1 MKKTMPFYILLLALL
16 VGVGAGGVATLF
28 QLGIDGMLAMR
39 DAVISSRLT
48 AYCPAWG
55 LAFTFGAVSAGLAY
69 FLVARVAP
77 ESGGSGVPEIEGA
90 MAGKR
95 PVRWRRVL
103 PVKFLGGLGA
113 LGAGMVLGRE
123 GPSIQIGAN
132 LARMLS
138 DICGIKDKQ
147 TQNALLAGGA
157 AGGLTAAFNAPIAS
171 VLFVIEEMREQFN
184 YRYLSL
190 KMVSIACL
198 GAVIIFRAIQGQGPV
213 ANVPDYLHPSL
224 NVLWLYALL
233 GVVIGMIAP
242 LFNYTILRGNRI
254 FARVYRGRQWR
265 FVLIG
270 ALLGGC
276 FSVLL
281 TYYPDATQGGLVLSH
296 AMLTTD
302 YSIGAILLL
311 FIVRYV
317 ATAICFCSGAPGG
330 IFAPLLIIGTTVG
343 LAFATVALALNPQLP
358 IVVGAMGVVGM
369 AALFGCTVRAPL
381 TGILLVLEITQ
392 DFELIL
398 PMMVT
403 TLCGNV
409 LSHLLKTQ
417 PLYSAI
423 LAQKLGK

>member
-1 MKKTMPFYILLLALL
+1 MRFSALLLALA
-16 VGVGAGGVATLF
+16 VGVGAGGIATLF
-28 QLGIDGMLAMR
+28 QLGIDWMLTLRTIFIDSALA
-39 DAVISSRLT
+39 AVIPT
-48 AYCPAWG
+48 WG
-55 LAFTFGAVSAGLAY
+55 SAFIFGAVLAGFAY
-69 FLVARVAP
+69 FLVIRFAP

-95 PVRWRRVL
+95 PVRWKHVL
-103 PVKFLGGLGA
+103 PVKFFSGLGVM
-113 LGAGMVLGRE
+113 GAGMVLGRE

-132 LARMLS
+132 FARMLS
-138 DICGIKDKQ
+138 DLFNVKDKQ

-171 VLFVIEEMREQFN
+171 VLFVIEEMRDEFS
-184 YRYLSL
+184 YRYLSI
-190 KMVSIACL
+190 KMVTIACL
-198 GAVIIFRAIQGQGPV
+198 GSVIIYRLIQGQEPV
-213 ANVPDYLHPSL
+213 ASVPDYLHPPL

-233 GVVIGMIAP
+233 GVVIGLIAP
-242 LFNYTILRGNRI
+242 LFNYTILHGNRL
-254 FARVYRGRQWR
+254 FANIYRGRQWR
-265 FVLIG
+265 FVAVG
-270 ALLGGC
+270 ALLGGG

-281 TYYPDATQGGLVLSH
+281 SYYPHATQGGLVFSH
-296 AMLTTD
+296 SMLTTD

-311 FIVRYV
+311 FAVRYV

-330 IFAPLLIIGTTVG
+330 IFAPLLIVGTTVG
-343 LAFATVALALNPQLP
+343 LLFATVALAINPELNL
-358 IVVGAMGVVGM
+358 VTGAMGVVGM

-398 PMMVT
+398 PMMIT

-409 LSHLLKTQ
+409 LSALLKTQ

-423 LAQKLGK
+423 LAQKLAK